1 MSEPPILQAAAPGPE
16 QERNQRRFTRRVL
29 LVVVIVGLLALGLV
43 IFGLAWTAMLTIFGG
58 VLIGVLL
65 DGVAQRIAGWTR
77 MPRLLALVLVL
88 LLLLGGLIGA
98 GFWLGPALAEHFEGL
113 REQLQAV
120 WQDLRRWLLAREWGE
135 RVLEDLATLDLRT
148 VLTPRF
154 GGLLSTTAGLIAS
167 LVLMGV
173 FGLYFAV
180 DPPRYIGAIVQV
192 FPPPRRPRL
201 VELCAAIGR
210 ALRSWFVGRFLSMAV
225 IGLGTALGL
234 WIAGVPLAVALGILA
249 GLLSFVP
256 NLGPITAA
264 IPGILVGLSVSP
276 QTAGWALLVYV
287 VVQLVESYAITP
299 IIEQQVVSMPP
310 AYLLAFQMLMG
321 LSGGV
326 IGLFM
331 ATPVLVTIV
340 VIIQAVYLRDILGDD
355 ITLIGESG
363 EHEGQ
368 T

>member
-1 MSEPPILQAAAPGPE
+1 M
-16 QERNQRRFTRRVL
+16 RRVL

-77 MPRLLALVLVL
+77 MPRWVALVLVL
-88 LLLLGGLIGA
+88 LLLIGGMIGA
-98 GFWLGPALAEHFEGL
+98 GFWVGPALAEHFSGL
-113 REQLQAV
+113 REQLTIV
-120 WQDLRRWLLAREWGE
+120 WQDLRAWIAGQEWGP
-135 RVLEDLATLDLRT
+135 RVLEDLSQVDVTS

-154 GGLLSTTAGLIAS
+154 GGLLSTTVGVIAS
-167 LVLMGV
+167 LLLMAV

-180 DPPRYIGAIVQV
+180 DPPQYLGAIVQL
-192 FPPPRRPRL
+192 FPPARRPTL
-201 VELCAAIGR
+201 LELCASIGR
-210 ALRSWFVGRFLSMAV
+210 ALRSWFVGRFLSMV
-225 IGLGTALGL
+225 FVGVGTAVGL
-234 WIAGVPLAVALGILA
+234 WIAGVPLAIALGTLA

-256 NLGPITAA
+256 NLGPIMAA
-264 IPGILVGLSVSP
+264 IPGILVGLSVDLT
-276 QTAGWALLVYV
+276 TAAWALLVYIIIQV
-287 VVQLVESYAITP
+287 IEGYAITP
-299 IIEQQVVSMPP
+299 IIEQRVVSMPP

-340 VIIQAVYLRDILGDD
+340 VIVQAVYLRDVLGDD
-355 ITLIGESG
+355 VTLIGA
-363 EHEGQ
+363 
-368 T
+368 